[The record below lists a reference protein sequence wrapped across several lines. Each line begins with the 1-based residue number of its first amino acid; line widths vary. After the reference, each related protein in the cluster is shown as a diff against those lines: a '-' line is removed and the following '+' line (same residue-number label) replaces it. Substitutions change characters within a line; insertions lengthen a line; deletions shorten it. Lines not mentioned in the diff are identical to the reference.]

1 MPAIHLTAAD
11 LAKLGPDARQAVA
24 ETLAAHLGAP
34 VDLGDAHAGPVAALP
49 ATPAEAPPPQRRR
62 LRHPWAM
69 GGLAV
74 AVGLGL
80 VVLCAWAWL
89 AWPRAGIPPSTL
101 DGPVAS
107 ATAPAVEHVTA
118 GPISG
123 TTPATQATPQKAQ
136 ASGDPSA
143 HSTAPAQVLAAPP
156 AQGATVC
163 AVLRGGILA
172 ACHWQTAG

>member
-1 MPAIHLTAAD
+1 MPAIRLTAAD

-24 ETLAAHLGAP
+24 EALAAHLGAP
-34 VDLGDAHAGPVAALP
+34 VDVASAHAGPVTAA
-49 ATPAEAPPPQRRR
+49 PAESPPPQRRR

-69 GGLAV
+69 GGLGV
-74 AVGLGL
+74 AMGLGF

-89 AWPRAGIPPSTL
+89 AWPRAGIPASSL

-107 ATAPAVEHVTA
+107 ATAPAVKHVSA

-123 TTPATQATPQKAQ
+123 TTAAPQAAPQRAQ
-136 ASGDPSA
+136 ASGDLSA
-143 HSTAPAQVLAAPP
+143 HGTAPAQVLAAPP
-156 AQGATVC
+156 TQGATVC

-172 ACHWQTAG
+172 ACHWQAG